1 MMAGERCTTSTRM
14 IDIRE
19 VVERV
24 ALSPSTVRRLVLGGD
39 FPRPLQLGRQAQ
51 RWRIDEIDDHMER
64 LARAKSA
71 GTAA

>member
-39 FPRPLQLGRQAQ
+39 FPRPLQLGR
-51 RWRIDEIDDHMER
+51 
-64 LARAKSA
+64 
-71 GTAA
+71 